1 MKHIGESITF
11 GAASTAIA
19 TVAGIEDFLTKL
31 VTSLVIAA
39 LAAVVSHY
47 VKHGLARRT
56 WSKKA
61 KELHE
66 RQKRFPHEPPTH

>member
-1 MKHIGESITF
+1 MRGISESVAY
-11 GAASTAIA
+11 GAASTALV
-19 TVAGIEDFLTKL
+19 TVAGVQDFLIKL
-31 VTSLVIAA
+31 VSSLVIAA
-39 LAAVVSHY
+39 FAAAVSHY
-47 VKHGLARRT
+47 VKHGLARRM